1 MQNDE
6 KILIEAGLSEE
17 QSLVYGSLLD
27 RGPQKASI
35 LTSWLGIKRGLVY
48 KVLEQLESMGLVEKK
63 GGAGTVAVF
72 SPLHPNKLLDIID
85 ARAKSILLTK
95 ETLTYSL
102 GGLASKFNLLTGK
115 PNVLFYEGM
124 DGLKSI
130 YADVLAE
137 KKDILLIRS
146 PFDNKY
152 PEIVPIVTKQIKDQ
166 VNKGIHTKAI
176 TPVVDD
182 TKVSMQQS
190 DKESLVERRLIPL
203 ADFNE
208 PAQILIYGAHKVA
221 ITSFNEKMIST
232 IIDDPAIHG
241 TFVALFNYI
250 WSKADKDNEYIMKS
264 LGLQNTPPTL

>member
-1 MQNDE
+1 MNNDE

-27 RGPQKASI
+27 RGSQKASV

-63 GGAGTVAVF
+63 GGVGSVAVF

-95 ETLTYSL
+95 ETVTYSL

-115 PNVLFYEGM
+115 PNVQFYEGV
-124 DGLKSI
+124 DGLKTI

-137 KKDILLIRS
+137 KVDILLIRS
-146 PFDNKY
+146 PFDNKH
-152 PEIVPIVTKQIKDQ
+152 PEITPIVTKQIKDQ

-182 TKVSMQQS
+182 TKVSIESS
-190 DKESLVERRLIPL
+190 DAINLVERRLVSL
-203 ADFNE
+203 SDFNE
-208 PAQILIYGAHKVA
+208 PAQILVYGKNKVA

-250 WSKADKDNEYIMKS
+250 WNKADKDNEYIMKS